1 MVSDNW
7 KNTSKINSNFPRAI
21 RDSQGRS
28 VSGGASKL
36 MDSGGAPNLKRTQR
50 TRNRNAVMG
59 FISLVV
65 LYAVL
70 LLLGSHVLESAG
82 IVSWSMGVWD
92 SLALVTLYILWQ
104 ALSMVVWGESKK
116 P

>member
-1 MVSDNW
+1 MVSNNW
-7 KNTSKINSNFPRAI
+7 KNTSKVNPNFPRAI
-21 RDSQGRS
+21 RDSQNRA

-59 FISLVV
+59 FISLVI

-92 SLALVTLYILWQ
+92 SLALVSLYILWQ
-104 ALSMVVWGESKK
+104 ALSMIVWGEPKK

>member
-1 MVSDNW
+1 MVSNNW
-7 KNTSKINSNFPRAI
+7 KNTSKVNSNFPRAI
-21 RDSQGRS
+21 RDSQNRA

-36 MDSGGAPNLKRTQR
+36 MDSSGAPNLKRTQR

-59 FISLVV
+59 FISLVI

-92 SLALVTLYILWQ
+92 SLALVSLYILWQ
-104 ALSMVVWGESKK
+104 ALSMFVWGEPKK